1 MRADRDAVI
10 PLARPDIGPR
20 EEELVLEV
28 LRSGILSLGPAGR
41 RFEED
46 FARFVGTRHAAAV
59 SSGTAGLHLAV
70 RLAGVG
76 PGDEVI
82 TSPFSFVASANCA
95 LYEGAAPVFAD
106 IDPRTFNLD
115 PAAVEAAITPRTRA
129 IVPVH
134 VFGLPCDIE
143 AINDIARRHDLA
155 VIEDAAEA
163 LGARRRGQLIG
174 THGNPAIFAFYPNK
188 QMTTGEGG
196 MVTTDDDAVHAGLKS
211 LSNQGRSDTGDWLEH
226 DRLGFNYRLDD
237 VSAAIGVAQVERL
250 DAILAQRSAVAERY
264 GELLGD
270 LEGVSTPAVVEGDER
285 SWFVYVVELHPRLDR
300 DAVMARLQAEGVQC
314 KPYLPA
320 IHLQPFYRARG
331 HREGELPVCESV
343 SARTLALPFFG
354 AISEAQQ
361 QTVADRLQAAVEASW
376 RS

>member
-1 MRADRDAVI
+1 MI
-10 PLARPDIGPR
+10 PLARPDIGQR

-28 LRSGILSLGPAGR
+28 LRSGVLSLGPVGR
-41 RFEED
+41 RFEQA
-46 FARFVGTRHAAAV
+46 FATFVGTRHAAAV

-95 LYEGAAPVFAD
+95 LYEGATPVFAD
-106 IDPRTFNLD
+106 IDPVTFNLD

-129 IVPVH
+129 IVAVH
-134 VFGLPCDIE
+134 IFGLPCDIE
-143 AINDIARRHDLA
+143 AINAIAARHGLA

-163 LGARRRGQLIG
+163 LGARRRGRLVG
-174 THGNPAIFAFYPNK
+174 THGNPAVFAFYPNK

-196 MVTTDDDAVHAGLKS
+196 MVTTDDAALDAGVRS
-211 LSNQGRSDTGDWLEH
+211 LSNQGRSDDGDWLEH

-237 VSAAIGVAQVERL
+237 VSGAIGLAQVERL
-250 DAILAQRSAVAERY
+250 PELLAARAAVAGRYDAILA
-264 GELLGD
+264 D
-270 LEGVSTPAVVEGDER
+270 IEGVTIPAAVEGDER
-285 SWFVYVVELHPRLDR
+285 SWFVYVAELHSEVDR
-300 DAVMARLQAEGVQC
+300 NAVMARLQERGVAC

-320 IHLQPFYRARG
+320 IHLQPFYRERG

-354 AISEAQQ
+354 KITTAQQ
-361 QTVADRLQAAVEASW
+361 ETVAAELAAAVEASW